1 MSLLRQAR
9 AGLRSLLRKDIVER
23 ELDDE
28 LRHYFELATQE
39 HMRAG
44 MSRSEAERAARL
56 QLGGITA
63 AKEHV
68 RTGHWEA
75 TVTGLAQDLRYAV
88 RGLRRSPAFAA
99 VAAATL
105 ALGVGANTA
114 MFSVVNAVMLRPL
127 PYREPGRLAL
137 IFTDDVRRGLHQER
151 TAFRTIA
158 DWRDATHTFQD
169 IAYFNTGRSTL
180 LRAEAMSPERAR
192 IALVSANLFPVLGV
206 PPLRGRAITADDEER
221 RAPVAVISHGL
232 WQRRFAGT
240 SDVIGRT
247 VTIESGAIRDGAGT
261 LTIIGVMPASFYF
274 PDKQTDIWTPA
285 TTYWRFTRE
294 SAERFPDWAR
304 RWTAVGRL
312 AASSSVADA
321 TADLA
326 RIGRFLTATYASTVP
341 DFPGFAANVVPVLD
355 SVAGSGL
362 QSALWVLLGAVGLVL
377 LIACANIANLLLARG
392 AARQR
397 EFAIRRAL
405 GAARARLVRQ
415 LVAESIVLAALG
427 GAAGLTIAVW
437 GTGALAA
444 TIAQRVPRIDEI
456 SVDARVLL
464 FATAVSLAAGLVF
477 GLVPAVRVSAADPGE
492 ALKAH
497 GDRAGGGRLRQSGA
511 WIVLAECSLA
521 IVLLTG
527 AGLLLRSLS
536 LLQSVQPGFDPQN
549 ILTVRVEFPSEA
561 APTAEE
567 RTQTSLIAPA
577 RARAR
582 AGRLREMIARL
593 GALPGVDEVGV
604 IDDLFI
610 TGGGNESITIPGR
623 PPETLVSGE
632 LNQGDV
638 SPGFFRTMRV
648 PLQRG
653 RYLSSEDVEQ
663 RIRALWSPV
672 ITDMSLADKER
683 LATPEPVVVNEAFV
697 RRYFP
702 GEDPV
707 GKRFCIDPTNKTYW
721 YQIVGVVGDMHR
733 QGLEHAMIPQYFG
746 AYLSSPNAR
755 ADIVVR
761 TARDPL
767 SIAPAV
773 RQALTAAIPNVVIAG
788 VSTAGAQLGDFTAQ
802 RRLQT
807 WLLSAF
813 AFLALVLAAVGV
825 YGLVHYTVV
834 DRTREIGVRIALGA
848 SPADVLALVIGQGMR
863 MPLLGVGLG
872 LGVSLLVTRVLS
884 HLLYGLTAT
893 DPLTFAAVAVTL
905 ATVAAVACWLPA
917 RRATR
922 VDPIAAVRSE

>member
-9 AGLRSLLRKDIVER
+9 AGLRSLLRKDTVER

-44 MSRSEAERAARL
+44 MSRPEAERAARV
-56 QLGGITA
+56 QLGGIAA

-75 TVTGLAQDLRYAV
+75 SLTGLAQDLRYAV

-127 PYREPGRLAL
+127 PYREPGKLAL

-158 DWRDATHTFQD
+158 DWRGANRTFQD
-169 IAYFNTGRSTL
+169 IAYFNTSRSTL
-180 LRAEAMSPERAR
+180 IDGAERTRAR
-192 IALVSANLFPVLGV
+192 IALASANLFPVLGV
-206 PPLRGRAITADDEER
+206 PPLRGRAITVDDEEK
-221 RAPVAVISHGL
+221 RAPVAVISHSL
-232 WQRRFAGT
+232 WQRRFAGA

-247 VTIESGAIRDGAGT
+247 VTIEGGAIKDGAGT
-261 LTIIGVMPASFYF
+261 LTIIGVMPVSFYF

-312 AASSSVADA
+312 APPSSIADA
-321 TADLA
+321 AADLA
-326 RIGRFLTATYASTVP
+326 RVGRTLAATYASTVP
-341 DFPGFAANVVPVLD
+341 DFPGFAANVVPMLD

-415 LVAESIVLAALG
+415 LIAESIVLAALG
-427 GAAGLTIAVW
+427 GAVGLAIAVW
-437 GTGALAA
+437 GTRALAA

-464 FATAVSLAAGLVF
+464 FATMVSLAAGLVF
-477 GLVPAVRVSAADPGE
+477 GLVPALRVSAADPGE

-497 GDRAGGGRLRQSGA
+497 GERAGGGRLRRNGA

-549 ILTVRVEFPSEA
+549 VLTVRVEFPSESP
-561 APTAEE
+561 PTAEE
-567 RTQTSLIAPA
+567 RKQTSLIAPA

-582 AGRLREMIARL
+582 EASLKETIARL
-593 GALPGVDEVGV
+593 SALPGVDDVGV

-623 PPETLVSGE
+623 PPETLPSGE

-653 RYLSSEDVEQ
+653 RYLSFEDAEQ
-663 RIRALWSPV
+663 KIRALWSQV

-683 LATPEPVVVNEAFV
+683 LATPEPVVVNEAFG

-702 GEDPV
+702 GEDPI

-721 YQIVGVVGDMHR
+721 YVIVGVVGDMHR

-746 AYLSSPNAR
+746 AYLPSPNAR
-755 ADIVVR
+755 ADVVVR

-773 RQALTAAIPNVVIAG
+773 RQALTAAIPSVVIAG
-788 VSTAGAQLGDFTAQ
+788 VSTASAQLGDFTAQ

-848 SPADVLALVIGQGMR
+848 SPGDVLALVIGQGMR
-863 MPLLGVGLG
+863 IPLLGVALG
-872 LGVSLLVTRVLS
+872 LAVSLLVTRVLS

-893 DPLTFAAVAVTL
+893 DPITFAAVAVTL
-905 ATVAAVACWLPA
+905 AAVAAAACWLPA